1 MDSARR
7 RHPHVARACRSAD
20 RKRGRCVM
28 AAMKMLSLLAA
39 PLALSACTMV
49 PPPASTPPQPQG
61 YAVPFEVPV
70 RVGDLVVT
78 PKKLVEDSRCPMNAR
93 CVWAGRVVVT
103 TRIVGPGFSDTADL
117 TLGEPFGTHGKM
129 LALVSVR
136 PERTTGTT
144 IDPREYRFV
153 YEAR

>member
-1 MDSARR
+1 MKALTAL
-7 RHPHVARACRSAD
+7 VAPALLGACI
-20 RKRGRCVM
+20 
-28 AAMKMLSLLAA
+28 
-39 PLALSACTMV
+39 MV
-49 PPPASTPPQPQG
+49 PPPDSTPPQPQG
-61 YAVPFEVPV
+61 YAVPFGVPV

-117 TLGEPFGTHGKM
+117 TLGEPFGTKGKM

-136 PERTTGTT
+136 PEKTTQSEIG
-144 IDPREYRFV
+144 PRDYRFA
-153 YEAR
+153 YEIR